1 MGSRG
6 AAAALLRLLLL
17 RSSQFLPEP
26 RTVPSPRVGQEC
38 VHLPDRGGRRC
49 LELHGDSGKVWGRIL
64 EMEERDVNERVVE
77 VADQE
82 RGHNEEEEQWIW
94 RNGLLVRVKSRIE
107 VLTKKVDSFNS
118 SIEKTSNT
126 NSPYLK
132 DMMDLNTELT
142 GYFSSLTDNVN
153 IRDLFDFLSICFYE
167 YEHFFKEFRS
177 EIYLKEEERT
187 VLLPLA
193 YDIVYN
199 DIKKIL
205 EFINNNTI
213 NYTA

>member
-1 MGSRG
+1 LFVCFRHS
-6 AAAALLRLLLL
+6 
-17 RSSQFLPEP
+17 FL
-26 RTVPSPRVGQEC
+26 
-38 VHLPDRGGRRC
+38 
-49 LELHGDSGKVWGRIL
+49 
-64 EMEERDVNERVVE
+64 
-77 VADQE
+77 
-82 RGHNEEEEQWIW
+82 
-94 RNGLLVRVKSRIE
+94 
-107 VLTKKVDSFNS
+107 
-118 SIEKTSNT
+118 
-126 NSPYLK
+126 
-132 DMMDLNTELT
+132 
-142 GYFSSLTDNVN
+142 SLTDNVN

>member
-1 MGSRG
+1 
-6 AAAALLRLLLL
+6 
-17 RSSQFLPEP
+17 
-26 RTVPSPRVGQEC
+26 
-38 VHLPDRGGRRC
+38 
-49 LELHGDSGKVWGRIL
+49 
-64 EMEERDVNERVVE
+64 
-77 VADQE
+77 
-82 RGHNEEEEQWIW
+82 
-94 RNGLLVRVKSRIE
+94 
-107 VLTKKVDSFNS
+107 VDSFNS
-118 SIEKTSNT
+118 SIERAGNAD
-126 NSPYLK
+126 SPYLK

-177 EIYLKEEERT
+177 EIYLKEVERT

-213 NYTA
+213 NYTV

>member
-1 MGSRG
+1 MS
-6 AAAALLRLLLL
+6 
-17 RSSQFLPEP
+17 E
-26 RTVPSPRVGQEC
+26 
-38 VHLPDRGGRRC
+38 
-49 LELHGDSGKVWGRIL
+49 
-64 EMEERDVNERVVE
+64 EERLASVGEEDVDRSPPP
-77 VADQE
+77 
-82 RGHNEEEEQWIW
+82 EEEEMWIW
-94 RNGLLVRVKSRIE
+94 RNGLLVRVKKKIE
-107 VLTKKVDSFNS
+107 VLTKKVDRFNTN
-118 SIEKTSNT
+118 IEQNGSN

-142 GYFSSLTDNVN
+142 GYFGSLTDNVN

-167 YEHFFKEFRS
+167 YEHFFKEFRA
-177 EIYLKEEERT
+177 EIFLKEVERT

-213 NYTA
+213 NYSV

>member
-1 MGSRG
+1 MG
-6 AAAALLRLLLL
+6 
-17 RSSQFLPEP
+17 
-26 RTVPSPRVGQEC
+26 
-38 VHLPDRGGRRC
+38 
-49 LELHGDSGKVWGRIL
+49 
-64 EMEERDVNERVVE
+64 E

-142 GYFSSLTDNVN
+142 GYFSRHSFLSLTDNVN

-167 YEHFFKEFRS
+167 YEHFFKE
-177 EIYLKEEERT
+177 
-187 VLLPLA
+187 
-193 YDIVYN
+193 
-199 DIKKIL
+199 
-205 EFINNNTI
+205 
-213 NYTA
+213 

>member
-1 MGSRG
+1 
-6 AAAALLRLLLL
+6 
-17 RSSQFLPEP
+17 
-26 RTVPSPRVGQEC
+26 
-38 VHLPDRGGRRC
+38 
-49 LELHGDSGKVWGRIL
+49 
-64 EMEERDVNERVVE
+64 MEERDVSEDRE
-77 VADQE
+77 EEEEASTEQE
-82 RGHNEEEEQWIW
+82 RIQNEEEEQWIW

-118 SIEKTSNT
+118 SIERAGNAD
-126 NSPYLK
+126 SPYLK

-177 EIYLKEEERT
+177 EIYLKEVERT

>member
-1 MGSRG
+1 
-6 AAAALLRLLLL
+6 
-17 RSSQFLPEP
+17 
-26 RTVPSPRVGQEC
+26 
-38 VHLPDRGGRRC
+38 
-49 LELHGDSGKVWGRIL
+49 
-64 EMEERDVNERVVE
+64 MEERDVSERVVE

-177 EIYLKEEERT
+177 EIYLK
-187 VLLPLA
+187 VL
-193 YDIVYN
+193 
-199 DIKKIL
+199 IL
-205 EFINNNTI
+205 EINFSLFNSPSRRKSGPSSSLSPMTSCTTI
-213 NYTA
+213 SRRSWSSSTTTRSTILLE

>member
-1 MGSRG
+1 MGS
-6 AAAALLRLLLL
+6 
-17 RSSQFLPEP
+17 SSLSLELCLVPE
-26 RTVPSPRVGQEC
+26 VEEQEC
-38 VHLPDRGGRRC
+38 VPLPDRGGRRC
-49 LELHGDSGKVWGRIL
+49 LELHGDSGKVWWGRIL
-64 EMEERDVNERVVE
+64 AMEERDVH
-77 VADQE
+77 E